1 MFKGRP
7 EAIYPVANFL
17 TDAIELR
24 SISMTVSLA
33 LGIPFSISSLTL
45 VPEATFLTAITTC
58 TPRKARTRV
67 ASAPI
72 PFDDPEIIPKKI

>member
-7 EAIYPVANFL
+7 EAIYSLANFR
-17 TDAIELR
+17 TDASELR
-24 SISMTVSLA
+24 SISITVSLP

-67 ASAPI
+67 VSVPI
-72 PFDDPEIIPKKI
+72 PFDAPEIISQM